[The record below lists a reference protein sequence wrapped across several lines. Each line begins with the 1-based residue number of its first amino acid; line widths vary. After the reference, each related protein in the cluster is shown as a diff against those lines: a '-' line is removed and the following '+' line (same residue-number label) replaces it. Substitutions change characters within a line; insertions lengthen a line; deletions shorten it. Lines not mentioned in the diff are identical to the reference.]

1 MFETE
6 TESEC
11 CQESD
16 YVDSDV
22 SENEEGKMIT
32 SPSNDAFIAYWI
44 SLIVLLKNVYILPV

>member
-6 TESEC
+6 TESQC
-11 CQESD
+11 CLERD

-44 SLIVLLKNVYILPV
+44 SLIALLKNVYILPV